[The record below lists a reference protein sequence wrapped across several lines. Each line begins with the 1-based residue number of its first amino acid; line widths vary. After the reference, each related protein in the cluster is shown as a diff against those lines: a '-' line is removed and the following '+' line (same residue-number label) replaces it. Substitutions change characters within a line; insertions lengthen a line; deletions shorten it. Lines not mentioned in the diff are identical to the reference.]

1 MANNQAQPTQPVTSI
16 IRTFLHATVIDDVQK
31 NRIRLDGLPPLVQLL
46 GGVILGLLGFTT
58 TLMIFAGTL
67 RDAFQ
72 IIVIT
77 TDSYPNGLLLPS
89 TAIGLVLFLLCM
101 AWSFLLV
108 AIQHSAWWMRRIG
121 VFIHLFMIGIW
132 IISLAQSNMALFGV
146 VIVTLCIQ
154 TIIVLRRPH
163 GHLVRNW
170 VLIALCESV
179 ILALPHTV
187 YLQQYQVSGI
197 GMLFTSVANFIQSQ
211 FAFITPMLF
220 LVGISMAQAALNIA
234 DWGTQTAQHLST
246 KTVWAVL
253 GVCIVWRLFLIE
265 ERSFPNDS
273 TIVSALLY
281 VGGFLA
287 IVAGIHIA
295 QPQYTPSHTH
305 INDALERGA
314 PWLIVAHLA
323 PLIVNIV
330 VINVF
335 GLVAMVAVVLG
346 YESGALLDSVSQF
359 ATQRSTEIQL
369 TVACGIGGYA
379 LMRWRRG
386 AYLQGAFFGITA
398 YHLVWRAGM
407 TYFDLTMPTMII
419 EHIFF
424 GGALILTVVRS
435 MRGTVTPTQLQ
446 GFLFVTICSVL
457 LLNTDF
463 LNNPLSPVLGYAG
476 VIFIAIGVIWDVLF
490 GSSWVNNDTDQY
502 PRPVR
507 LFFYLGYCLLM
518 TIVAFWAVLSQD
530 TWMTNL
536 LTGESALL
544 GMHTFATPALHLL
557 YCVMLFFTPPIS
569 QSMTASSS
577 HDDTR
582 GV

>member
-1 MANNQAQPTQPVTSI
+1 MANNQTQPSHHIATI

-31 NRIRLDGLPPLVQLL
+31 NRIRLAGLPPLVQLL
-46 GGVILGLLGFTT
+46 GGVILGLLGITT
-58 TLMIFAGTL
+58 VLMIFASNL
-67 RDAFQ
+67 RTAFQ
-72 IIVIT
+72 TIVVS

-108 AIQHSAWWMRRIG
+108 AIQHSAWWIRTIG

-146 VIVTLCIQ
+146 VVAVLAVQ
-154 TIIVLRRPH
+154 TIIVLRQPH

-170 VLIALCESV
+170 VLIALCES
-179 ILALPHTV
+179 ILLALPHSI
-187 YLQQYQVSGI
+187 YLQQYQASGI
-197 GMLFTSVANFIQSQ
+197 GLLFTSVANFIQSQ

-234 DWGTQTAQHLST
+234 DWGTRTAQYLNT
-246 KTVWAVL
+246 RMVWAVL
-253 GVCIVWRLFLIE
+253 VICVVWRLFLIE
-265 ERSFPNDS
+265 ERIFPSSDA
-273 TIVSALLY
+273 ILSALLY
-281 VGGFLA
+281 VSGFLA
-287 IVAGIHIA
+287 IVVCMRLT
-295 QPQYTPSHTH
+295 QPQYTPSSIQ
-305 INDALERGA
+305 INDAIERGA
-314 PWLIVAHLA
+314 PWLIVAYLV

-330 VINVF
+330 AINVF
-335 GLVAMVAVVLG
+335 GLVAMGAVVLG
-346 YESGALLDSVSQF
+346 YESGAILDTVADF
-359 ATQRSTEIQL
+359 ITKRSTEIQL
-369 TVACGIGGYA
+369 TVAFGIGGYA
-379 LMRWRRG
+379 LVRWRRG
-386 AYLQGAFFGITA
+386 AHLWGAFFGITA
-398 YHLVWRAGM
+398 YHLAWRAGVN
-407 TYFDLTMPTMII
+407 YVDLTIPTMLI
-419 EHIFF
+419 EHVFF
-424 GGALILTVVRS
+424 GGALVLTLVRS
-435 MRGTVTPTQLQ
+435 MCGVLTSAQLQ

-463 LNNPLSPVLGYAG
+463 LNNPLSPVLSFAG

-490 GSSWVNNDTDQY
+490 GSSWVNNDTPLY

-544 GMHTFATPALHLL
+544 GLHVFATPALHLL
-557 YCVMLFFTPPIS
+557 YCIILFPPPTVHAV
-569 QSMTASSS
+569 TALSS
-577 HDDTR
+577 HDNTR
-582 GV
+582 EV